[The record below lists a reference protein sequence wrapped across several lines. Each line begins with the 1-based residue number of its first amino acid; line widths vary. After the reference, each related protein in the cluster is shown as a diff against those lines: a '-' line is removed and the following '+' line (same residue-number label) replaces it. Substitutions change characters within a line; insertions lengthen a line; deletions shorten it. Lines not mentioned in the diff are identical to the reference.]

1 MPVPRIKEA
10 QGRRGSFVRVY
21 FAEPIDMD
29 QQSAA
34 EFNLRERM
42 VSILETS
49 GVLVYRPA
57 RAWKVD
63 RMPSAEEAATIES
76 VNRVA
81 LAQCDAIIARMPES
95 TVTHGVPMEL
105 EYATR
110 TLGIP
115 AVVVGRAGVALMA
128 NDKVR
133 MMSEEQIEFEFGF
146 VVMSLIEGPR
156 WVPSRPEVR
165 YSGPAT
171 LAQGHT
177 NDAGIDLTAIER
189 VVVKPGSSEL
199 IRTGVRM
206 AIPPGMFAWV
216 TARSSTWGR
225 WGCIVL
231 PGVIDETYQGE
242 LMVHALNLSQLPVTV
257 HVGDRVGQVLL
268 MANGYYGRTLTR
280 VEDGALF
287 PTSTTRG
294 ASGFGSTG

>member
-1 MPVPRIKEA
+1 M
-10 QGRRGSFVRVY
+10 RVY

-29 QQSAA
+29 QQSAS

-42 VSILETS
+42 VGILDTS
-49 GVLVYRPA
+49 GMLVYRPA
-57 RAWKVD
+57 RAWKMD
-63 RMPSAEEAATIES
+63 RMPSVEEAASIEL
-76 VNRVA
+76 VNRTA
-81 LAQCDAIIARMPES
+81 LAQCDAIVARMPES

-115 AVVVGRAGVALMA
+115 ALVVGRVGVALMA

-133 MMSEEQIEFEFGF
+133 VLSEEQIEFEFGF
-146 VVMSLIEGPR
+146 AVSNLLDGPK
-156 WVPSRPEVR
+156 WVPGRPEVR

-171 LAQGHT
+171 LAQGHP
-177 NDAGIDLTAIER
+177 NDAGLDLTAIER
-189 VVVKPGSSEL
+189 VVIKPGSSEL

-206 AIPPGMFAWV
+206 SIPPGMFAWV

-225 WGCIVL
+225 WGCVVL
-231 PGVIDETYQGE
+231 PGVIDESYQGE

-268 MANGYYGRTLTR
+268 MSNGYYGRTLTR
-280 VEDGALF
+280 VEDGRLF
-287 PTSTTRG
+287 PNATSRG